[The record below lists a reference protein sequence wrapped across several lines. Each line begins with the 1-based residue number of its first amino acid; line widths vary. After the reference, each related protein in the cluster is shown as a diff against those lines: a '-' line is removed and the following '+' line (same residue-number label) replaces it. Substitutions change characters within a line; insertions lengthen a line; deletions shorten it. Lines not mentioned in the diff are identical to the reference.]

1 MMNVIVIITT
11 YSPKNESCVIYQ
23 VLKLISLIFYT
34 AKSQIDRKQ
43 ALFVKNEKDLSLSN
57 IPTFA
62 AIRVVVVY

>member
-43 ALFVKNEKDLSLSN
+43 ALFIKNEKDLSLSN